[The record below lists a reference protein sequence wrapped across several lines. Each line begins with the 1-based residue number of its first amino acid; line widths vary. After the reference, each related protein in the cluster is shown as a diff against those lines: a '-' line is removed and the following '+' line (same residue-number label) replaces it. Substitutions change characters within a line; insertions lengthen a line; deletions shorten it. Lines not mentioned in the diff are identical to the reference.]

1 MPFDNIFSI
10 LSFLT
15 IIPVTKRKGYDIS
28 YIAKNMYLFPIAGV
42 IIGLGV
48 GSLAFILYD
57 YLQDLILGM
66 IVTIALIAFTGL
78 HHTDALADLAD
89 GLMVRGSK
97 DIKHKVMTDP
107 RNGTAG
113 TVILIIY
120 IVGIIILVSNINN
133 KFELFS
139 LIIIAETLSK
149 YSMVL
154 QCYIGKSAWEGMNT
168 IFITEMKNKKK
179 FIVST
184 IVMVIILIIFG
195 LGVYQVAL
203 SLAGMLLVTLLLLL
217 ISNRSFEGIS
227 GDVIGACNELS
238 RLFIYFINVVIMGST

>member
-28 YIAKNMYLFPIAGV
+28 YIAKNMYLFPIVGF

-66 IVTIALIAFTGL
+66 IVTIALIVFTGL

-203 SLAGMLLVTLLLLL
+203 SLAGMLLVSLLLLL

>member
-28 YIAKNMYLFPIAGV
+28 YIAKNMYLFPIAGF

-168 IFITEMKNKKK
+168 IFISEMKNKKK

-195 LGVYQVAL
+195 PGVYQVAL

>member
-1 MPFDNIFSI
+1 
-10 LSFLT
+10 
-15 IIPVTKRKGYDIS
+15 
-28 YIAKNMYLFPIAGV
+28 MYLFPIAGV

-168 IFITEMKNKKK
+168 IFISEMKNKKK

>member
-28 YIAKNMYLFPIAGV
+28 YIAKNMYLFPIAGF

-179 FIVST
+179 FILST

>member
-15 IIPVTKRKGYDIS
+15 IIPVTKKKGYDIS
-28 YIAKNMYLFPIAGV
+28 YIAKNMYLFPIAGF

-57 YLQDLILGM
+57 HSQDLMLGM

-113 TVILIIY
+113 TVVLIIY
-120 IVGIIILVSNINN
+120 IVGIIILISNINN

-154 QCYIGKSAWEGMNT
+154 QCYLGKSAWEGINT

-179 FIVST
+179 FIIST
-184 IVMVIILIIFG
+184 IVMVVILIIFG
-195 LGVYQVAL
+195 LGVHQVGL
-203 SLAGMLLVTLLLLL
+203 SLAGMLLVTSLLLLV
-217 ISNRSFEGIS
+217 SNRSFGGIS
-227 GDVIGACNELS
+227 GDVIGACNDLS
-238 RLFIYFINVVIMGST
+238 RFFIYFIYVVIMGST

>member
-1 MPFDNIFSI
+1 
-10 LSFLT
+10 
-15 IIPVTKRKGYDIS
+15 
-28 YIAKNMYLFPIAGV
+28 MYLFPIVGF
-42 IIGLGV
+42 IIGFSV
-48 GSLAFILYD
+48 GSFAFILYD
-57 YLQDLILGM
+57 HLQDLMLGM
-66 IVTIALIAFTGL
+66 MVTIALIAFTGL

-113 TVILIIY
+113 TVIIIIY
-120 IVGIIILVSNINN
+120 IVGVIVLVSQINN

-154 QCYIGKSAWEGMNT
+154 QCYIGKSAWEGINT
-168 IFITEMKNKKK
+168 IFITEMKNRKK
-179 FIVST
+179 FIIST
-184 IVMVIILIIFG
+184 ILLVVILIIFG
-195 LGVYQVAL
+195 LGVYQIAL
-203 SLAGMLLVTLLLLL
+203 SVAGMLLVTSLLLL
-217 ISNRSFEGIS
+217 ISNRSLGGIS

-238 RLFIYFINVVIMGST
+238 RFFIYFIYVVIMGSI

>member
-1 MPFDNIFSI
+1 MPFDNLFSV

-28 YIAKNMYLFPIAGV
+28 YIAKNMYLFPVAGF
-42 IIGLGV
+42 IIGF
-48 GSLAFILYD
+48 SIASFAFILYD
-57 YLQDLILGM
+57 HLQGLMLGM
-66 IVTIALIAFTGL
+66 IVTIAIIAFTGL

-97 DIKHKVMTDP
+97 DIKHNVMTDP

-113 TVILIIY
+113 SVIIIIY
-120 IVGIIILVSNINN
+120 IVGVIVLVSHINN

-154 QCYIGKSAWEGMNT
+154 QCYVGKSAWEGMNT
-168 IFITEMKNKKK
+168 IFITEMKNRKK
-179 FIVST
+179 FILSS
-184 IVMVIILIIFG
+184 IVMLVILLIFG
-195 LGVYQVAL
+195 LGL
-203 SLAGMLLVTLLLLL
+203 SQIAISFAGMLFVTSLLLL
-217 ISNRSFEGIS
+217 ISNRSFGGIS

-238 RLFIYFINVVIMGST
+238 RFFIYFIYVVIMGWT

>member
-1 MPFDNIFSI
+1 MPFDNIFSV

-28 YIAKNMYLFPIAGV
+28 YIAKNMYLFPIAGF
-42 IIGLGV
+42 IIGLAV

-57 YLQDLILGM
+57 YLQNLILGM
-66 IVTIALIAFTGL
+66 IVTIALIVFTGL

-113 TVILIIY
+113 TVIIIIY
-120 IVGIIILVSNINN
+120 IVGVIVLVSHIDN

-154 QCYIGKSAWEGMNT
+154 QCFVGKSAWEGMNT
-168 IFITEMKNKKK
+168 IFITEMKNRKK
-179 FIVST
+179 FILSS
-184 IVMVIILIIFG
+184 IVMLVILLIFG
-195 LGVYQVAL
+195 LGL
-203 SLAGMLLVTLLLLL
+203 SQIAISFAGMLFVTSLLLL
-217 ISNRSFEGIS
+217 ISNRSFGGIS
-227 GDVIGACNELS
+227 GDVIGACNDLS
-238 RLFIYFINVVIMGST
+238 RFFIYFIYVVIMGWT

>member
-28 YIAKNMYLFPIAGV
+28 YIAKNMYLFPIAGF

-168 IFITEMKNKKK
+168 IFISEMKNKKK

-203 SLAGMLLVTLLLLL
+203 SLAGMLLVSLLLLL

>member
-28 YIAKNMYLFPIAGV
+28 YIAKNMYLFPIVGF

>member
-168 IFITEMKNKKK
+168 IFISEMKNKKK

>member
-28 YIAKNMYLFPIAGV
+28 YIAKNMYLFPIAGF

-179 FIVST
+179 FILST

-203 SLAGMLLVTLLLLL
+203 SLAGMLIVTLLLLL

>member
-15 IIPVTKRKGYDIS
+15 IIPITKRKGYDIS
-28 YIAKNMYLFPIAGV
+28 YIAKNMYLFPIAGF
-42 IIGLGV
+42 IIGFSV
-48 GSLAFILYD
+48 GSFAFILYD
-57 YLQDLILGM
+57 HLQDLILGM
-66 IVTIALIAFTGL
+66 MVTIALIAFTGL

-113 TVILIIY
+113 TVIIIIY
-120 IVGIIILVSNINN
+120 IVGVIVLVSHVNN
-133 KFELFS
+133 KFALFS

-203 SLAGMLLVTLLLLL
+203 SLAGMLLVSLLLLL

>member
-28 YIAKNMYLFPIAGV
+28 YIAKNMYLFPIAGF

-179 FIVST
+179 FILST

-203 SLAGMLLVTLLLLL
+203 SLAGMLLVSLLLLL

>member
-1 MPFDNIFSI
+1 LPFDNIFSV

-15 IIPVTKRKGYDIS
+15 IIPVTKKKGYDIS
-28 YIAKNMYLFPIAGV
+28 YIAKNMYLFPMAGF
-42 IIGLGV
+42 IIGISV
-48 GSLAFILYD
+48 GSFAFILYD
-57 YLQDLILGM
+57 HLQDLILGM
-66 IVTIALIAFTGL
+66 MVTIALIAFTGL

-113 TVILIIY
+113 TVIIIIY
-120 IVGIIILVSNINN
+120 IVGVIVLVSHVNN

-154 QCYIGKSAWEGMNT
+154 QCYIGKSAWKGINT
-168 IFITEMKNKKK
+168 IFITEMKNRKK
-179 FIVST
+179 FIIST
-184 IVMVIILIIFG
+184 ILLVVILIIFG
-195 LGVYQVAL
+195 LGVYQIAL
-203 SLAGMLLVTLLLLL
+203 SVAGMLLVTSLLLL
-217 ISNRSFEGIS
+217 ISNRSFGGIS

-238 RLFIYFINVVIMGST
+238 RFFVYFMYVVVMGST

>member
-179 FIVST
+179 FILST

-195 LGVYQVAL
+195 PGVYQVAL

>member
-1 MPFDNIFSI
+1 LPFDNIFSV

-15 IIPVTKRKGYDIS
+15 IIPITKRKGYDIS
-28 YIAKNMYLFPIAGV
+28 YIAKNMYLFPIAGF
-42 IIGLGV
+42 IIGFSV
-48 GSLAFILYD
+48 GSFAFILYD
-57 YLQDLILGM
+57 HLQDLILGM
-66 IVTIALIAFTGL
+66 MVTIALIAFTGL

-113 TVILIIY
+113 TVIIIIY
-120 IVGIIILVSNINN
+120 IVGVIVLVSHVNN
-133 KFELFS
+133 KFALFS

-203 SLAGMLLVTLLLLL
+203 SLAGMLLVSLLLLL

>member
-28 YIAKNMYLFPIAGV
+28 YIAKNMYLFPIAGF

>member
-28 YIAKNMYLFPIAGV
+28 YIAKNMYLFPIAGF

-179 FIVST
+179 FILST
-184 IVMVIILIIFG
+184 IVMLIILIIFG

>member
-1 MPFDNIFSI
+1 MAFDNIFSV

-15 IIPVTKRKGYDIS
+15 IMPVTKRKGYDIS
-28 YIAKNMYLFPIAGV
+28 YIAKNMYLFPIAGFL
-42 IIGLGV
+42 IGISV
-48 GSLAFILYD
+48 GSFAFILYD
-57 YLQDLILGM
+57 HLQDLMLGM
-66 IVTIALIAFTGL
+66 MVTIALIAFTGL

-113 TVILIIY
+113 TVIIIIY
-120 IVGIIILVSNINN
+120 IIGVIVLVSQINN

-154 QCYIGKSAWEGMNT
+154 QCYIGKSAWEGINT
-168 IFITEMKNKKK
+168 IFITEMKNRKK
-179 FIVST
+179 FIIST
-184 IVMVIILIIFG
+184 ILLVVILIIFG
-195 LGVYQVAL
+195 LGVYQIAL
-203 SLAGMLLVTLLLLL
+203 SLAGMLLVTSLLLL
-217 ISNRSFEGIS
+217 ISHRSLGGIS

-238 RLFIYFINVVIMGST
+238 RFFIYFIYTITK

>member
-1 MPFDNIFSI
+1 MAFDNIFSV

-28 YIAKNMYLFPIAGV
+28 YIAKNMYLFPIAGF
-42 IIGLGV
+42 IIGISV
-48 GSLAFILYD
+48 GSFAFILYD
-57 YLQDLILGM
+57 HLQDLMLGM
-66 IVTIALIAFTGL
+66 MVTIALIAFTGL

-113 TVILIIY
+113 TVIIIIY
-120 IVGIIILVSNINN
+120 IIGVIVLVSQINN

-154 QCYIGKSAWEGMNT
+154 QCYIGKSAWEGINT
-168 IFITEMKNKKK
+168 IFITEMKNRKK
-179 FIVST
+179 FIIST
-184 IVMVIILIIFG
+184 ILLVVILIIFG
-195 LGVYQVAL
+195 LGVYQIAL
-203 SLAGMLLVTLLLLL
+203 SLAGMLLVTSLLLL
-217 ISNRSFEGIS
+217 ISHRSLGGIS

-238 RLFIYFINVVIMGST
+238 RFFIYFIYTITK

>member
-179 FIVST
+179 FILST

>member
-1 MPFDNIFSI
+1 MPFDNIFSV

-15 IIPVTKRKGYDIS
+15 IIPITKRKGYDIS
-28 YIAKNMYLFPIAGV
+28 YIAKNMYLFPIAGF
-42 IIGLGV
+42 IIGFSV
-48 GSLAFILYD
+48 GSFAFILYD
-57 YLQDLILGM
+57 HLQDLILGM
-66 IVTIALIAFTGL
+66 MVTIALIAFTGL

-113 TVILIIY
+113 TVIIIIY

-195 LGVYQVAL
+195 LGVYQIAL
-203 SLAGMLLVTLLLLL
+203 SLAGMLLVSLLLLL